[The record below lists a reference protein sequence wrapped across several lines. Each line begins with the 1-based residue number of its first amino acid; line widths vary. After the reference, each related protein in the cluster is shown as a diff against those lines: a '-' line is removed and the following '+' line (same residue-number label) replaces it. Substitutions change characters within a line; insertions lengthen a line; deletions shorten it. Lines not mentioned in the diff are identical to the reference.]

1 MPRLPKNN
9 KRAGQMPKIA
19 IVGSGFIGR
28 AWAIS
33 FARAGHAVAL
43 WDEQPGAVDKALGY
57 IDMLLPDLAGENLL
71 GGAGVGEGRGR
82 MRAASSLE
90 AAVSGAIHVQENT
103 PENVA
108 IKQKVFAQLDSLAGP
123 DVV

>member
-1 MPRLPKNN
+1 MS
-9 KRAGQMPKIA
+9 KIA

-43 WDEQPGAVDKALGY
+43 WDAQAGAVDSALTY

-71 GGAGVGEGRGR
+71 RGASVAEIRGR
-82 MRAASSLE
+82 MRAAVQPGRR
-90 AAVSGAIHVQENT
+90 AVRRD
-103 PENVA
+103 PC
-108 IKQKVFAQLDSLAGP
+108 AGKHAGECRGQAEGLR
-123 DVV
+123 